1 MVFNEKSDQRIDLVC
16 DNFSFKAILFT
27 FLKKREKII
36 HREVF
41 LLRMG
46 DSVSWYTILYKV
58 FSGGNRQSEK
68 ADRRFIANEGEE
80 KDEKGV

>member
-1 MVFNEKSDQRIDLVC
+1 
-16 DNFSFKAILFT
+16 
-27 FLKKREKII
+27 
-36 HREVF
+36 
-41 LLRMG
+41 MG